1 MTPRTSL
8 ASFVA
13 LLFID
18 LFLFKNPAVESKC
31 GALKILLEDESDGP
45 KSPKE
50 MWYLSSKVHAEVRVE
65 LG

>member
-13 LLFID
+13 LID
-18 LFLFKNPAVESKC
+18 LFLFKNPVVESKC

-45 KSPKE
+45 KSPKK
-50 MWYLSSKVHAEVRVE
+50 MWYLPSNVHAEVRVE